1 VRRWQRKGRRWLAPS
16 VLLLLGRSV
25 LALSV
30 TVSRDASCG
39 SVRRFAVRIRVA
51 PASRR
56 AARLADYR
64 PTNLTNMI

>member
-51 PASRR
+51 PASRL
-56 AARLADYR
+56 AGRLAE
-64 PTNLTNMI
+64 NLPNHHHLI